1 VTEEKS
7 PKVSEESEKI
17 LRFTTRWLTQQ
28 LGQEVEPQAHF
39 GALGLDSLD
48 AVELTDALAEELG
61 VDELPVSLIL
71 DYPTPQA
78 LAEHLASQA

>member
-1 VTEEKS
+1 M
-7 PKVSEESEKI
+7 SESCEKI
-17 LRFTTRWLTQQ
+17 LTFTTGWLTRQ

-48 AVELTDALAEELG
+48 AVELTDALAEHLG
-61 VDELPVSLIL
+61 LDELPVSLIL

-78 LAEHLASQA
+78 LAEYLASQQ

>member
-1 VTEEKS
+1 M
-7 PKVSEESEKI
+7 SEESEQI
-17 LRFTTRWLTQQ
+17 LRFTTCWLTQQ
-28 LGQEVEPQAHF
+28 LGQEVEPEAHF
-39 GALGLDSLD
+39 GVLGLDSLD

-78 LAEHLASQA
+78 LAKYLATQVDE